1 MQQEKIVRVA
11 IVGQGRSGR
20 NIHANSL
27 RTWTDKFQIVAVVD
41 GDEERRSR
49 AVRELGCEAFPTIEA
64 LFERS
69 DIDLVVN
76 ATPSHL
82 HAPISLDLLTRGFNV
97 LCEKPLA
104 SSVEQ
109 VDELIAAAKRSG
121 KVLSVFQQ
129 SRYSPSF
136 LKVREVIESGV
147 LGRIIKINIVF
158 SSFGRRADW
167 QTLKKFNGGELMNTG
182 PHPMDQALQLLG
194 TDQMP
199 EVTCEMDL
207 ANAFGDA
214 EDYVHVI
221 LKADQRPTID
231 MEISACNAYP
241 PYNYHVQGTNGGL
254 VGTFQQLKWKY
265 FKPEEAPAR
274 EVSEESPPLRLEGEA
289 PPAKEQLH
297 WYEESAEPTG
307 SAAKTFYTMLYHT
320 LVHGRPLEVTPAQV
334 RQQIAVMKRCFEQN
348 PRFDR

>member
-20 NIHANSL
+20 NIHANTL
-27 RTWTDKFQIVAVVD
+27 RSWTDRFHIVAVVD
-41 GDEERRSR
+41 GEEERRSR
-49 AVRELGCEAFPTIEA
+49 AVRELGCEAFSSVEA
-64 LFERS
+64 LFQRR

-76 ATPSHL
+76 AAPSHL
-82 HAPISLDLLTRGFNV
+82 HAPISLDLLNHGFHV

-104 SSVEQ
+104 SSTEQ
-109 VDELIAAAKRSG
+109 VDALIAAAERSG

-136 LKVREVIESGV
+136 LKVREVIDSGV

-158 SSFGRRADW
+158 SGFGRRADW
-167 QTLKKFNGGELMNTG
+167 QAFKKFNGGELMNTG

-199 EVTCEMDL
+199 EVICEMDL

-214 EDYVHVI
+214 EDYVHVL
-221 LKADQRPTID
+221 LKAKQRPAVD
-231 MEISACNAYP
+231 VEISSCNAYP
-241 PYNYHVQGTNGGL
+241 AYNYHVQGTNGGL
-254 VGTFQQLKWKY
+254 MGTFQQLKWKY
-265 FKPEEAPAR
+265 FKPEEAPVR
-274 EVSEESPPLRLEGEA
+274 EASEAVPPLRVEGEA
-289 PPAKEQLH
+289 PPPREQLH
-297 WYEESAEPTG
+297 WYEESSEPTG
-307 SAAKTFYTMLYHT
+307 SPAKTFYTMLYHT